1 MTSGDII
8 LYLLLSGIVVFL
20 GLITWELRWWRQMHD
35 ELQAFIRKDD
45 RYL

>member
-1 MTSGDII
+1 MTPGDII